1 MNMFETTIRVL
12 GGLQAAFH
20 LSGGDRLFLYKA
32 LGLGLRLAVAFQSP
46 SGIPYSDVN
55 LKVSYRENGMCI
67 FKTAIEQHH
76 GSPSASRYYS
86 P

>member
-1 MNMFETTIRVL
+1 MFETTIRVV

-20 LSGGDRLFLYKA
+20 LSGGDCLFLYKA

-55 LKVSYRENGMCI
+55 LGVRPRG
-67 FKTAIEQHH
+67 
-76 GSPSASRYYS
+76 
-86 P
+86 